1 MPVKDQEYQWH
12 DRVHGNVKCDAS
24 VIWVKEGPDPFH
36 RFLRTPLL
44 SAWQKLELSLN
55 ITTHD
60 SQAER
65 SLVQILKHLSTESC
79 TRCSPHPFL
88 KQEANTVSEP
98 NLPPPSQ
105 ISFGEA
111 TCPVCLR
118 LHNLF
123 SLFQN
128 AAAWRW
134 EIKAGRGAIL
144 HSRKEMNYA
153 PATLT

>member
-44 SAWQKLELSLN
+44 SARQKLELSLN

-65 SLVQILKHLSTESC
+65 SLVQILKHLKHRELHKVF
-79 TRCSPHPFL
+79 SPPFL
-88 KQEANTVSEP
+88 EARSKHCFWAQ
-98 NLPPPSQ
+98 PPSPLTDLFWWSNLSSVSQ
-105 ISFGEA
+105 A
-111 TCPVCLR
+111 TQPVLTFPECC
-118 LHNLF
+118 
-123 SLFQN
+123 SLEMRNQ
-128 AAAWRW
+128 
-134 EIKAGRGAIL
+134 GREGCNTPL
-144 HSRKEMNYA
+144 
-153 PATLT
+153 